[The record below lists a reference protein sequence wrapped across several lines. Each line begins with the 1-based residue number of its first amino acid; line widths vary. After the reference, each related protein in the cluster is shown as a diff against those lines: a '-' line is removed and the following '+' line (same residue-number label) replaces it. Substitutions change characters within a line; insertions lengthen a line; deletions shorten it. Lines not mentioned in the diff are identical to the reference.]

1 MCWSAGSA
9 AAQTAAQT
17 GAPSSTTPP
26 VAQRPTAAAS
36 GAPRA
41 DPSSTRPAA
50 GPSQDV
56 DRVRAA
62 LLRKP
67 TMNLDANR
75 LRFYVE
81 IATKRPTFSEFAKD
95 YDFVNGAAKGG
106 DPMTHQE
113 FLDLVTPKEL
123 RHTGGL
129 VLGW

>member
-1 MCWSAGSA
+1 MSCSA
-9 AAQTAAQT
+9 TAVSAQT
-17 GAPSSTTPP
+17 GRQNAASSSTASAS
-26 VAQRPTAAAS
+26 VQRPVPAAS
-36 GAPRA
+36 SPPRA
-41 DPSSTRPAA
+41 DPPAA
-50 GPSQDV
+50 SRGVEPSQDV

-62 LLRKP
+62 LSRKP
-67 TMNLDANR
+67 TMNLDADR

-106 DPMTHQE
+106 DPMSHQE

-129 VLGW
+129 VLSW